1 MKESEK
7 KIKKS
12 PYMMNRELSWL
23 KFNERVLNEAG
34 NPKVPLAERLTFVS
48 IYQSNLDE
56 FYRVRVGTLMD
67 QMDVSEVVRE
77 NKTNMTSEEQVK
89 AIIRATRELEEKKT
103 VIYEQL
109 MGELEPKGIRLI
121 NFNKLSA
128 EEGKILEV
136 LLEHSGEIVS
146 KEDLFL
152 MVWGTRVYVNQTA
165 ALSFFKE

>member
-1 MKESEK
+1 MKEAEK

-103 VIYEQL
+103 AIY
-109 MGELEPKGIRLI
+109 
-121 NFNKLSA
+121 
-128 EEGKILEV
+128 
-136 LLEHSGEIVS
+136 
-146 KEDLFL
+146 
-152 MVWGTRVYVNQTA
+152 
-165 ALSFFKE
+165 

>member
-34 NPKVPLAERLTFVS
+34 NPKVPLAERVTFVS

-77 NKTNMTSEEQVK
+77 NKTNMTSEEHVK
-89 AIIRATRELEEKKT
+89 AIIRATRDLEEKKT

-109 MGELEPKGIRLI
+109 MGELEPKGIRLSI
-121 NFNKLSA
+121 LISCLQKKEKFWRNILTGKLHPTYQRIS
-128 EEGKILEV
+128 
-136 LLEHSGEIVS
+136 
-146 KEDLFL
+146 
-152 MVWGTRVYVNQTA
+152 
-165 ALSFFKE
+165 